1 MRLLP
6 LLLLLLLLLLEASS
20 LSDCMLLVRCVAVV
34 GPGVAGADAC
44 AAARMLCGCKL
55 PGAARPCCRRSRVPA
70 ALQLLA
76 SALVVLWALRLGG
89 FLCYRSFKWVAQ
101 RPSRLLRCKLNR
113 SKEAAE

>member
-1 MRLLP
+1 MFGSLAFISAVFASLA
-6 LLLLLLLLLLEASS
+6 LE
-20 LSDCMLLVRCVAVV
+20 V
-34 GPGVAGADAC
+34 P
-44 AAARMLCGCKL
+44 
-55 PGAARPCCRRSRVPA
+55 PGAAGEQLSAAAVWWRPGR
-70 ALQLLA
+70 QLLA